1 MKQLIY
7 FHERNIRDGKI
18 QMLQFTILPG
28 NWCLWR
34 SEILC
39 EILSL
44 PLTLSLVPTDCTLS
58 RWHSYEV
65 SSNWMQSLF
74 RT

>member
-28 NWCLWR
+28 N
-34 SEILC
+34 
-39 EILSL
+39 
-44 PLTLSLVPTDCTLS
+44 
-58 RWHSYEV
+58 
-65 SSNWMQSLF
+65 
-74 RT
+74 